1 MQAKLGTH
9 AIVIGAS
16 MGGLM
21 AARALSDY
29 FEQVT
34 LLERDHF
41 PKMGENRKG
50 VPQGRH
56 AHGLLAQ
63 GRMGLEEFFP
73 GLTRELVQH
82 GAKEGDIIQSA
93 AWYQNGGFHAQ
104 FDSGLIGLL
113 LSRPLLEGYV
123 RQRLL
128 ALPNVKALPGVSVE
142 GLLNEG
148 ERVVGVKL
156 DSGGVYELRADL
168 VVDASGRGSQAPKWL
183 EAMGFARPQEEMVKI
198 DLAYA
203 TRIYRRRPQDFA
215 GNDAFVI
222 GSNAPEPRTGVAL
235 YIEDNRWIVSL
246 GGFLGDHPPADEKG
260 FLEFA
265 KSLPVP
271 DIYNVIKDAEPLS
284 DITLYK
290 FPGSQRRRYEK
301 LSRFPQG
308 LLVTGD
314 AICSFNPV
322 FGQGM
327 TVATVE
333 AKALSECLS
342 AGTQSLAQRFF
353 KKAAL
358 LVDSPWSI
366 AVGAD
371 LRYPQVKGP
380 RNPMVNFINWYVAK
394 LHIAAR
400 HDPQVVLAFQ
410 KVANLMAPPP
420 SILAPKIALRVLW
433 GNLVRH
439 RSAKASAMPE
449 MGQATD

>member
-1 MQAKLGTH
+1 MQTKPGTQ

-29 FEQVT
+29 FDQVT

-41 PKMGENRKG
+41 PELGENRKG

-63 GRMGLEEFFP
+63 GRMVLEEFFP
-73 GLTRELVQH
+73 GLTRDLVQL
-82 GAKEGDIIQSA
+82 GAKEADIIGKA

-104 FDSGLIGLL
+104 FDSGLLGLL
-113 LSRPLLEGYV
+113 VSRPLLEGYV

-128 ALPNVKALPGVSVE
+128 DLPNVKALPGVSVQ
-142 GLLNEG
+142 GLLSEG

-156 DSGGVYELRADL
+156 DSDGLYELKADL
-168 VVDASGRGSQAPKWL
+168 VVDASGRGSQTPKWL
-183 EAMGFARPQEEMVKI
+183 EAMGFAKPQEEMVKV

-203 TRIYRRRPQDFA
+203 TRIYRRRAQDFNS
-215 GNDAFVI
+215 NDAFII

-235 YIEDNRWIVSL
+235 SIEGNRWIVSL
-246 GGFLGDHPPADEKG
+246 GGFLGDHPPTDEKG
-260 FLEFA
+260 FLDFA

-271 DIYNVIKDAEPLS
+271 DIYKVIKDAQPLS
-284 DITLYK
+284 DINLYK

-301 LSRFPQG
+301 LTRFPKG

-314 AICSFNPV
+314 AICSFNPI

-333 AKALSECLS
+333 AKALSECLK
-342 AGTQSLAQRFF
+342 AGPQNLAQRFF
-353 KKAAL
+353 KQAAA
-358 LVDSPWSI
+358 LVDSPWSV

-380 RNPMVNFINWYVAK
+380 RNPMVVFINWYVAK

-420 SILAPKIALRVLW
+420 SIMAPRVALRVLW
-433 GNLVRH
+433 GNLFRPKPT
-439 RSAKASAMPE
+439 AKPSL
-449 MGQATD
+449 GQATD